1 MLTCNK
7 LFTIGKS
14 IMGLV
19 ICEIVKVVNVV
30 FKSFIAWP
38 MGQKMEDVMLE
49 FKKLC
54 GLLYVHGMI

>member
-14 IMGLV
+14 IVGLV
-19 ICEIVKVVNVV
+19 ICEIVNIV
-30 FKSFIAWP
+30 FKSLIAWT

-49 FKKLC
+49 FKELC
-54 GLLYVHGMI
+54 GLLYLHGII